1 MRPMTPDQAAAT
13 AAPRVVLA
21 LLLELDFLP
30 EPMRLWSGVGDF
42 VWNNRTFTGAGTLLG
57 VGDAVESADVRANGL
72 LLSLSGIQ
80 GDDGRDVIAAAL
92 QIASWQGRAATLW
105 KAVLTEGGALISEP
119 IQILAG
125 RMDALTWQEGQD
137 ATISLTVE
145 NRLVD
150 LERARVIRYTSADQA
165 QRYPGDRAFE
175 YVELL
180 VEREITWGRR

>member
-1 MRPMTPDQAAAT
+1 MRALSQAQQAAT
-13 AAPRVVLA
+13 AAPAVAIA

-30 EPMRLWSGVGDF
+30 EPMRLWSGVGEF
-42 VWNNRTFTGAGTLLG
+42 VWDNRTFTGAGTLLG
-57 VGDAVESADVRANGL
+57 VSDTPESTDVRANGVT
-72 LLSLSGIQ
+72 LSLSGVPPE
-80 GDDGRDVIAAAL
+80 VIAAAL
-92 QIASWQGRAATLW
+92 DVTWQGRAATLW
-105 KAVLTEGGALISEP
+105 KALLTDGGALISEP
-119 IQILAG
+119 VQILAG

-137 ATISLTVE
+137 ATINLTVE

-175 YVELL
+175 YVESL